1 MQIYLLKDLKGHG
14 KAGDI
19 VNLNDGYARNFVI
32 KNKIGKPVDNA
43 VLSEIKAKAD
53 SAAFKNQTEI
63 AAIKAQIE
71 QLKQTPVTLHC
82 KVGANQKLFGSI
94 TGAEI
99 SAALAERGVIVD
111 KRLIS
116 ITEPIK
122 TTGTYNVTVKYNHQ
136 LTGAITVH
144 VEELNAKWQHFRL
157 GTIVRAIPK
166 HYSVVAVNLRTHH
179 ATMG

>member
-14 KAGDI
+14 KAGEI

-43 VLSEIKAKAD
+43 TLSDIKAKAE
-53 SAAFKNQTEI
+53 SLAFKTQTEI

-71 QLKQTPVTLHC
+71 QLKQTPITLYC

-94 TGAEI
+94 TATEI
-99 SAALAERGVIVD
+99 STALAEKGLTVD
-111 KRLIS
+111 KHLIT

-122 TTGTYNVTVKYNHQ
+122 TTGTYNVTIKYNHQ
-136 LTGAITVH
+136 LTGTVTVN
-144 VEELNAKWQHFRL
+144 VEDINAK
-157 GTIVRAIPK
+157 
-166 HYSVVAVNLRTHH
+166 
-179 ATMG
+179 

>member
-14 KAGDI
+14 KAGEI
-19 VNLNDGYARNFVI
+19 VNLNDGYAKNFVI

-43 VLSEIKAKAD
+43 VLSEMKAKAD
-53 SAAFKNQTEI
+53 SAAFKNKTEI
-63 AAIKAQIE
+63 NAINAQIE

-94 TGAEI
+94 TATEI
-99 SAALAERGVIVD
+99 SAALAQKGINVD
-111 KRLIS
+111 KRLIV

-136 LTGAITVH
+136 LTGKVTVN
-144 VEELNAKWQHFRL
+144 VEELNAK
-157 GTIVRAIPK
+157 
-166 HYSVVAVNLRTHH
+166 
-179 ATMG
+179 